1 MAAKVIVF
9 DFDGTIADSQ
19 GAIVEITNRL
29 SGEFGYKPVN
39 KAELYQLKNLSSRDV
54 VKQSEI
60 SIFQIPFLLR
70 RVQAELG
77 KEVGELR
84 PFTGIETYLFHLKK
98 QADQLGI
105 ITSNIKENVV
115 AFLENNYLET
125 LFDFVYSGTT
135 LFGKH
140 KVINKFLK
148 QNNLTAEEVIYVGD
162 ETRDIEAAKKS
173 KVKVIAVG
181 WGFNSSSVLAEHQ
194 PDFLIEQPKELIEVL
209 TNGTFAPN

>member
-1 MAAKVIVF
+1 MAASVIVF
-9 DFDGTIADSQ
+9 DFDGTIADSH

-39 KAELYQLKNLSSRDV
+39 KAEVSQLKNLSSREI

-70 RVQAELG
+70 RVKAELG
-77 KEVGELR
+77 KEIGTLKPVS
-84 PFTGIETYLFHLKK
+84 GIETYLFELKE
-98 QADQLGI
+98 QGYQLGI
-105 ITSNIKENVV
+105 ITSNIQENVL
-115 AFLENNYLET
+115 AFLENNNLQA
-125 LFDFVYSGTT
+125 LFDFIYSGTT

-140 KVINKFLK
+140 KVIGEFIK

-181 WGFNSSSVLAEHQ
+181 WGFNSPSVLAEHK
-194 PDFLIEQPKELIEVL
+194 PDFFIDKPEEIIEVIGIWKKL
-209 TNGTFAPN
+209 F